1 MTQNDVY
8 VYGMTVLSTIHL
20 LKDNFPAPDSYQ
32 EIQETF
38 VMPGGEAANSA
49 IVLSNLGVRVTLDG
63 CYLGEQTEKPLL
75 QYFNDWNIDCSP
87 MTREADFDGW
97 RDIVFCDGEHRTVFG
112 WFVANLFGGRRLWTI
127 PSETAVQDS
136 RCVAL
141 DPFFGE
147 QSALVAELCVKH
159 GKDYVTIDCHWDNP
173 IAQHARAIVCSREF
187 LDREYPQSD
196 YGQLLD
202 KYREMCEGLVIFT
215 FGSKEVLC
223 SSPKLGHRLTFTPF
237 NIKVV
242 DTLAAGDTFRAGIVY
257 GILKGMPD
265 DETVRFASACAAVAC
280 TRFPSVRQPPDMGEI
295 VELIHGTP
303 EEHRGYSASLV
314 NSRIWEKP

>member
-20 LKDNFPAPDSYQ
+20 LKGNFPAPDAYQ

-38 VMPGGEAANSA
+38 MMPGGEAANCA
-49 IVLSNLGVRVTLDG
+49 IVLSNLGVRVSLDG
-63 CYLGEQTEKPLL
+63 CCLGDQTEKPLL
-75 QYFNDWNIDCSP
+75 KYFGEWKVDCSN
-87 MTREADFDGW
+87 MVREPGFDGW

-127 PSETAVQDS
+127 PSEDS
-136 RCVAL
+136 VKEAKCIAL

-159 GKDYVTIDCHWDNP
+159 HKDYVTIDCHWDGS
-173 IAQHARAIVCSREF
+173 IAQHARAVICSREF
-187 LDREYPQSD
+187 LDREYPQMD

-215 FGSKEVLC
+215 FGSKDILY
-223 SSPKLGHRLTFTPF
+223 SSPHLGHRLTFTPF
-237 NIKVV
+237 DIQVV
-242 DTLAAGDTFRAGIVY
+242 DTLAAGDTFRAGVVY
-257 GILKGMPD
+257 GILKEMPD
-265 DETVRFASACAAVAC
+265 DETVRFAASCAAVAC

-295 VELIHGTP
+295 IELID
-303 EEHRGYSASLV
+303 
-314 NSRIWEKP
+314 SRI